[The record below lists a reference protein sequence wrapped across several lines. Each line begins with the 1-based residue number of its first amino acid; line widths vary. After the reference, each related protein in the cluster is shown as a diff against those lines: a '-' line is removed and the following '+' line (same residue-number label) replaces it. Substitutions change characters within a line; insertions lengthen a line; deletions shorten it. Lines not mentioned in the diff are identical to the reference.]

1 MLVRRRNAA
10 EVGWFGSK
18 LVKSV
23 GKAVSGAA
31 KGVAK
36 GVKAVGKVAGKVPGV
51 STLTAPISLVA
62 DVAKGRNVVRS
73 VRKRAGQVVADTRKA
88 LPVAA
93 TVVSFVPGAGT
104 AVSAGLRGAAALSA
118 GKSLRTIAEEAA
130 LGAIPGGHLARAGL
144 QTAIKVGRGQ
154 NVLRSVGEGALE
166 YGASQ
171 LGGGELAQRA
181 LSAAKGIASG
191 QNVIRTVGREGV
203 AYAKSRVPGGIPT
216 SALTAATK
224 IARGQSVVRTLGQSA
239 MQVAQVPAALRSPLK
254 TAVATAKSLTPRGT
268 MPLQFG
274 RPSYGLPRSVSPE
287 NVRRIA
293 TVVSPKR
300 PQLGPVR
307 VSRAAKAA
315 FRPLSM
321 NARSMLVR
329 AIPGMRGEVSGL
341 SETGAEWIVEK
352 GDTGSKIAQKL
363 TGNANRWTELRAVNP
378 KIMSRPAADIKKYG
392 FPIYVGDKVNLPS
405 TWIQVVAKPP
415 AQTAPTTPSTQTAP
429 PVQMPGG
436 DIAAQGQARTIL
448 AAWGRSDGVNESGV
462 VRDYGGQSEL
472 LATAWSS
479 RDVLQASAFAEW
491 WRRNGGAPAVNNG
504 DWSDDLARALN
515 LWAERKAAQVTNT
528 AMSGGGIVIP
538 SLTGT
543 PGTATPATV
552 PATTPTPVTQA
563 PPGSTPTLTLPTLVI
578 GGTPVGVSPVSITVP
593 QVTPTAPP
601 TTQPA
606 TAKPSEGL
614 SDNQKWALG
623 SVIGGS
629 IASGLIRALLV

>member
-1 MLVRRRNAA
+1 M
-10 EVGWFGSK
+10 GWFGSK

-23 GKAVSGAA
+23 GRAVSGAA
-31 KGVAK
+31 KGVAR
-36 GVKAVGKVAGKVPGV
+36 GVKAVGKVASNVPGV

-130 LGAIPGGHLARAGL
+130 LGAVPGGHLARAGL
-144 QTAIKVGRGQ
+144 KTAIKVGRGQ

-181 LSAAKGIASG
+181 LAAGKGIVRG
-191 QNVIRTVGREGV
+191 QNVLRTVGREGV

-216 SALTAATK
+216 AALGAATQ
-224 IARGQSVVRTLGQSA
+224 IARGQSVVRTLGQTA
-239 MQVAQVPAALRSPLK
+239 MQTAMQTAQLPSALKTPLK

-293 TVVSPKR
+293 SVVSPRR

-329 AIPGMRGEVSGL
+329 ALPHMRGEVSGL

-363 TGNANRWTELRAVNP
+363 TGNANRWTELKAVNP

-392 FPIYVGDKVNLPS
+392 FPIYVGDKVQLPS
-405 TWIQVVAKPP
+405 SWIQVVAKPP
-415 AQTAPTTPSTQTAP
+415 AQTAPATASTQTAP

-436 DIAAQGQARTIL
+436 DIAAQGQARTIM
-448 AAWGRSDGVNESGV
+448 AAWGRSDGANEPGV

-479 RDVLQASAFAEW
+479 RDTLQASAFAEW

-504 DWSDDLARALN
+504 DWSEDLARALN

-528 AMSGGGIVIP
+528 AMAGGGIVIP
-538 SLTGT
+538 SLSGT

-552 PATTPTPVTQA
+552 PATTPTPVTAA
-563 PPGSTPTLTLPTLVI
+563 PPGSTPTLTLPTLVV
-578 GGTPVGVSPVSITVP
+578 GGTPVTVSPVSLTVP
-593 QVTPTAPP
+593 QVTPMAPP
-601 TTQPA
+601 TTQPT
-606 TAKPSEGL
+606 TAKQAEGL

-629 IASGLIRALLV
+629 LASGLIRALLV